1 LLHLSYASTLAAI
14 NLVMSGKSFLGAGAQ
29 LREVTIIFVMPAGW
43 SAWNNSAASR
53 WIILTFDI

>member
-1 LLHLSYASTLAAI
+1 
-14 NLVMSGKSFLGAGAQ
+14 MSGKSFLGAGAQ